1 MSDKRRTS
9 GTMVVG
15 LGRFGAAVASTLD
28 RMGKEVLAVEFNRRK
43 VQHFTGLVPI
53 VEADA
58 SDPEA
63 LEQAGAGD
71 FSSAVVGVGSSLE
84 ASVLITANLVD
95 LGVES
100 IWAKAVSRE
109 HGSILKRIG
118 AHHVVY
124 PEFDAGQRTAHLVGA
139 AMLDYIQMDREEFV
153 VAKMRPPREMDGF
166 SIGESKPMDR
176 YGVHVIAVLTPREPF
191 SYADANTVVDAGDIL
206 IVSGTA
212 AAVDRFSERPR

>member
-1 MSDKRRTS
+1 MAEKKRTS
-9 GTMVVG
+9 GTMVIG
-15 LGRFGAAVASTLD
+15 LGRFGAAVAATLD
-28 RMGKEVLAVEFNRRK
+28 SMDKEVLAVEQNQRK
-43 VQHFTGLVPI
+43 VQHFTGLLPI
-53 VEADA
+53 IEADA

-63 LEQAGAGD
+63 LDQAGASD
-71 FSSAVVGVGSSLE
+71 FTSAVVGVGSSLE

-139 AMLDYIQMDREEFV
+139 QMMDYIRLDRDEFV
-153 VAKMRPPREMDGF
+153 VAKMRPPRELEGF
-166 SIGESKPMDR
+166 PLGKTKVEEK
-176 YGVHVIAVLTPREPF
+176 YGVRIVAVLSPHDPY
-191 SYADANTVVDAGDIL
+191 SYADDETVIDASDVI
-206 IVSGTA
+206 IVSGSA
-212 AAVDRFSERPR
+212 AAVDRFAERPR